1 MKYCLPLIFVFI
13 ISVSSKCQQ
22 RALFNFNGWG
32 LRSTSITGSVISYP
46 LRFNNSCVKIQS
58 GLVVFNLIKS
68 GVSFTFPCVETKENI
83 KLQLV
88 VYPNPTSGD
97 LVLKAQ
103 LYNNLQRNCS
113 LKIIDGL
120 GRIILYRTCI
130 LFDLQ
135 QGLKLNLQ
143 FASSGT
149 YFLII
154 NGEGV
159 TGFTRIIKVTE

>member
-1 MKYCLPLIFVFI
+1 MKFYLPLVFVFI

-22 RALFNFNGWG
+22 KVFFNFNGWG

-88 VYPNPTSGD
+88 V
-97 LVLKAQ
+97 
-103 LYNNLQRNCS
+103 
-113 LKIIDGL
+113 
-120 GRIILYRTCI
+120 
-130 LFDLQ
+130 
-135 QGLKLNLQ
+135 
-143 FASSGT
+143 
-149 YFLII
+149 
-154 NGEGV
+154 
-159 TGFTRIIKVTE
+159 

>member
-1 MKYCLPLIFVFI
+1 MKVYLPLIFLII

-22 RALFNFNGWG
+22 KAFFNFNGWG
-32 LRSTSITGSVISYP
+32 LQSTTITGSVLSYP
-46 LRFNNSCVKIQS
+46 LKFNNSCITIQS

-68 GVSFTFPCVETKENI
+68 GVSFTFPCVKTREFI

-97 LVLKAQ
+97 LVLKAN
-103 LYNNLQRNCS
+103 LFNNLQRNCS
-113 LKIIDGL
+113 VKIIDGL
-120 GRIILYRTCI
+120 GRIILNRTCT

-135 QGLKLNLQ
+135 QGLKLNIQ

-149 YFLII
+149 YFLIL

-159 TGFTRIIKVTE
+159 SGFTRIIKVTE